1 MRPSGFLLS
10 LCLLLACVP
19 VLGQDGA
26 GYRGRTVQSVLDELR
41 GAGAPLVYSTNLVP
55 PTLLVDSEPRGTEP
69 LEIAREI
76 LEPHGLAIQQTAEA
90 WLVVRGAA
98 GAAAPTGTGGIVLTV
113 VSSGATPVA
122 DARATLDDGSRAA
135 APVVDGRVEFR
146 DVAPGRHVVTVRA
159 PGFLPQ
165 RASVSVSSGAAA
177 DATVSLSAN
186 APPLE
191 ELIVTA
197 SLYEVRNDVRPST
210 SYFSR
215 EQIESLSYLGDDA
228 MRIVHRLPGVA
239 TTDFSARSHVR
250 GGAVDEMTVFLD
262 GMKLMEPF
270 HLRDYQSVFSA
281 VDQRI
286 VSGIQIYSGGFP
298 AEYGDAL
305 SGLTIMDRVE
315 PTEPL
320 HTELGLS
327 LLYTSGLSSGTF
339 LDGRGQWLV
348 SARVGNIDALL
359 NEELGNPR
367 YRDAFAHVA
376 MALGAKH
383 KIAANHIGYDDDVLV
398 IPDDSPGNLERGRSD
413 TDNKQTWLTLDSD
426 WTEDLTSRTL
436 VYSTA
441 FGSGRQGAINDVDEI
456 VGFASDNRSL
466 DEQGIKQDWRW
477 SGAEHHR
484 ASWGFEYQDVD
495 TQYSYSSAVE
505 LRGVLSTLDDTPTS
519 TRVIQLAPSGASHSA
534 YVSDRWRITERFI
547 ADLGL
552 RWDRQ
557 TYLPAGDDE
566 QFSPRSSFLYR
577 AGAQTDLRFS
587 YGRYFQSEGALD
599 LQVEDGVVDFAPAQ
613 NASHSIVGV
622 EHRFP
627 GNLALRGELFRKWTS
642 SARPRYENLY
652 DPLVI
657 LPELRPGRT
666 RVAPDRADSRGIE
679 VLLSSDDGAVSW
691 WLSYAYSEVDDVI
704 AGAHVPRGWDQRHAL
719 NGGATW
725 SAGPWSL
732 SAVGTI
738 HSGWPW
744 TTLSLEP
751 SSAPN
756 AVDGV
761 VAVPGARNAE
771 NLPVNRRVDFRTSRT
786 FEAGPGSVR
795 FFAELTNVTNRK
807 NVCCVL
813 YEPIT
818 VAGQPALNRVE
829 RAGLPLILN
838 VGALWQF

>member
-1 MRPSGFLLS
+1 
-10 LCLLLACVP
+10 
-19 VLGQDGA
+19 
-26 GYRGRTVQSVLDELR
+26 
-41 GAGAPLVYSTNLVP
+41 
-55 PTLLVDSEPRGTEP
+55 LLVDAEPRSTEP

-76 LEPHGLAIQQTAEA
+76 LEPHGLAIQQTAQA
-90 WLVVRGAA
+90 WLVVRASGS
-98 GAAAPTGTGGIVLTV
+98 AAAPTGTGGIVLTV
-113 VSSGATPVA
+113 ISSGATAVA
-122 DARATLDDGSRAA
+122 EALATLDDGARAA
-135 APVVDGRVEFR
+135 EPVVNGLVEFR

-165 RASVSVSSGAAA
+165 RASLNVASGVAVE
-177 DATVSLSAN
+177 ATVALSAN
-186 APPLE
+186 APPLD

-210 SYFSR
+210 TYFSR
-215 EQIESLSYLGDDA
+215 EQIENLSYLGDDA

-250 GGAVDEMTVFLD
+250 GGAADEMTVYLD
-262 GMKLMEPF
+262 GMKLVEPF
-270 HLRDYQSVFSA
+270 HLRDYQAVFSA

-298 AEYGDAL
+298 SQYGDAL
-305 SGLTIMDRVE
+305 SALTVMDRAE

-320 HTELGLS
+320 HTELGVS

-348 SARVGNIDALL
+348 SARFGNIDALL
-359 NEELGNPR
+359 NEELGNPS
-367 YRDAFAHVA
+367 YRDSFGHVA
-376 MALGAKH
+376 LALNDKH
-383 KIAANHIGYDDDVLV
+383 KIALNHIGFDDDVLL
-398 IPDDSPGNLERGRSD
+398 IPDDSPGSLERGRSD
-413 TDNKQTWLTLDSD
+413 TNSNQTWLTLDSD
-426 WTEDLTSRTL
+426 WTGDLTSRTL
-436 VYSTA
+436 VYSTR
-441 FGSGRQGAINDVDEI
+441 FGSDREGAIEDVDEI
-456 VGFASDNRSL
+456 VGIAFDDRSL
-466 DEQGIKQDWRW
+466 DEEGIKQDWEWNASDR
-477 SGAEHHR
+477 HR
-484 ASWGFEYQDVD
+484 ASWGFEYQNVD
-495 TQYSYSSAVE
+495 TRYAYASAVE
-505 LRGVLSTLDDTPTS
+505 LRGVLSTLEETAA
-519 TRVIQLAPSGASHSA
+519 RARAVQLAPEGESHNA

-547 ADLGL
+547 AELGL

-557 TYLPAGDDE
+557 TYLPPGDDE

-599 LQVEDGVVDFAPAQ
+599 LQVEDGVLDFAPAQ

-622 EHRFP
+622 EHRFK
-627 GNLALRGELFRKWTS
+627 GDLAIRGELFRKWTS

-657 LPELRPGRT
+657 LPELRAGRV
-666 RVAPDRADSRGIE
+666 RVAPDRADSRGVE
-679 VLLSSDDGAVSW
+679 MLLSSDDGALSW
-691 WLSYAYSEVDDVI
+691 WVSYAYSEVYDVI
-704 AGAHVPRGWDQRHAL
+704 AGDNVPRAWDQRHAF

-732 SAVGTI
+732 SAVGTV

-751 SSAPN
+751 SNASN

-761 VAVPGARNAE
+761 VAVPGPRNAE
-771 NLPVNRRVDFRTSRT
+771 NLPVNRRVDFRASRT
-786 FEAGPGSVR
+786 FDAGPGSVG
-795 FFAELTNVTNRK
+795 FFAELTNVTNRD
-807 NVCCVL
+807 NVCCVR

-829 RAGLPLILN
+829 RGGLPLILN